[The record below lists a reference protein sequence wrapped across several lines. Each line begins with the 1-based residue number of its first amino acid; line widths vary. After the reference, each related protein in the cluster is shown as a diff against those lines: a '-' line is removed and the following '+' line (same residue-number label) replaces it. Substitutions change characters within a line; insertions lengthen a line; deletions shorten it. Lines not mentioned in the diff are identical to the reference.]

1 MFAGLYTAFG
11 GLKAVVYTDSLQ
23 AIILIIGSSILTYI
37 LFEKIDFS
45 IDKMISSAPTG
56 HFSIYRPIDDPILP
70 WPGLFLGVP
79 LLGFWYWST
88 NQYIVQRIL
97 GARNIQHA
105 RWGVLLGG
113 FLKLIPLFIMVIP
126 GAMAISV
133 FSGIENPDMVY
144 STIVLKSLP
153 SGLIGL
159 VLAGLLSAIMSSVDS
174 TLNSS
179 STLVIIDFIKPKFS
193 SLNQKQILK
202 YGRITTFILMT
213 IAALWA
219 PMIEKFG
226 GIWIYLQQMYTI
238 FVPPIVVLF
247 LVGVFYKKGNAHGAY
262 MTLILG
268 TVLGITL
275 FILQQ
280 LGFWKIH
287 FTITAGIVV
296 FISAILFIIFSNY
309 KTPPTKE
316 VIEKF
321 TFNKSLLSVENLN
334 LKWYE
339 NYQLWSLILF
349 IIIVL
354 LFFILQ

>member
-1 MFAGLYTAFG
+1 
-11 GLKAVVYTDSLQ
+11 
-23 AIILIIGSSILTYI
+23 
-37 LFEKIDFS
+37 
-45 IDKMISSAPTG
+45 
-56 HFSIYRPIDDPILP
+56 
-70 WPGLFLGVP
+70 
-79 LLGFWYWST
+79 
-88 NQYIVQRIL
+88 
-97 GARNIQHA
+97 
-105 RWGVLLGG
+105 
-113 FLKLIPLFIMVIP
+113 MVIP

-213 IAALWA
+213 VAALWA

-334 LKWYE
+334 VKWYE